1 MALPQPNAEQTAFAT
16 AFVAGAAAFFKFY
29 VGSGPNTNAKTPED
43 E

>member
-1 MALPQPNAEQTAFAT
+1 MALNVPTVEQTAFAS

-29 VGSGPNTNAKTPED
+29 LGSGPNSNAQTHED

>member
-1 MALPQPNAEQTAFAT
+1 MGLSTPTTEQTAFVT

-29 VGSGPNTNAKTPED
+29 VGSGPNTNTKTDED